1 MFPSV
6 IQQYQIM
13 ESEIDVIINRSL
25 EIFFRYGIKSVSM
38 DDISCELGISKK
50 TLYQYVV
57 DKSDLVQ
64 KAMDLKTE
72 QSMRSIDEIMQR
84 GLNAIE
90 ELLEVN
96 FLLNQLIDKHNP
108 SVDYDLRKY
117 YPEIYQQIIMGRRD
131 RMLKMVQL
139 NLEKG
144 IREGLYRAG
153 LKTELI
159 AKMYI
164 SRVENLHSNESLLS
178 NADFNCP
185 AVFRELFEYHI
196 RGISNPV
203 GIAYLEKRLNEIEKS
218 IIENNKTV

>member
-38 DDISCELGISKK
+38 DDISRELGISKK

-90 ELLEVN
+90 ELLEIN
-96 FLLNQLIDKHNP
+96 FMLNQLIDKHNP

-117 YPEIYQQIIMGRRD
+117 YPEIYQQTIMGRRD
-131 RMLKMVQL
+131 RMLKMVRL

-178 NADFNCP
+178 NA
-185 AVFRELFEYHI
+185 VFRELFEYHI